1 MTRISAF
8 FTATK
13 NRVRGML
20 VTSGK
25 QFSLD
30 SHFDFENSVGN
41 RESESGDLG
50 QEVTRGPGM
59 KCAWIWWCMDWT
71 IVN

>member
-20 VTSGK
+20 VKSGK

-30 SHFDFENSVGN
+30 SHFDIGSTVVGGG
-41 RESESGDLG
+41 RAEDIDDDAEQL
-50 QEVTRGPGM
+50 TRVLGM
-59 KCAWIWWCMDWT
+59 KCAWRYMPCCD
-71 IVN
+71 